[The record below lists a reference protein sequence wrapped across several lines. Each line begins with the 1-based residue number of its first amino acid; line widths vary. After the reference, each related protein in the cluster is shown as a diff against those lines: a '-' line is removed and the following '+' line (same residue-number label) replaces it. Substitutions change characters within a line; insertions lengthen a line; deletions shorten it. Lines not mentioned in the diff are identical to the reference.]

1 MSKAKAAAPS
11 TTSSQAGK
19 SSGNDASVS
28 MIPDTVSDSVELSP
42 AATSKRP
49 IANIALKILYQGTCP
64 KLTTR
69 GAGQLTYEIG
79 IDDATGN
86 TYIRIAANASS
97 GAFSHEWIGLGH
109 IRTILD
115 VETEKRHAFPA
126 SVMHPLFVK
135 RSSNNQGYL
144 SAILKAERVLKAIP
158 GQASILSLNSWDSL
172 TEKIDS
178 LKKQKVSLTDHIAI
192 AAKLKAEKKAQLMT
206 KARSAKPGKSSGK
219 SKSPDPTPDQEDD
232 VEDSQED

>member
-11 TTSSQAGK
+11 TPSSQAGK
-19 SSGNDASVS
+19 SSGNDAPVS
-28 MIPDTVSDSVELSP
+28 MIPDTASESVESSP

-49 IANIALKILYQGTCP
+49 ITNIAIRILYQGTCP

-69 GAGQLTYEIG
+69 GAGQLTYELG

-97 GAFSHEWIGLGH
+97 GAFSHEWIGIGH
-109 IRTILD
+109 IRTML
-115 VETEKRHAFPA
+115 ETEKRHAFPA

-144 SAILKAERVLKAIP
+144 SAILKAEGVLKAIP

-172 TEKIDS
+172 IQKIDS

-192 AAKLKAEKKAQLMT
+192 AAKIKAEKKAQLMT
-206 KARSAKPGKSSGK
+206 KVRSAKPGKSSGK